1 MGFDLAPVLLPGE
14 MMVGLGRLI
23 GFLEKN
29 GRENLLSRNRWPFPR
44 SSYCHPHL
52 VVVCCCFSRS
62 YLLADSEILENI
74 CNENEKDAPH
84 IVGE

>member
-1 MGFDLAPVLLPGE
+1 MAERIFSAETDG
-14 MMVGLGRLI
+14 
-23 GFLEKN
+23 
-29 GRENLLSRNRWPFPR
+29 PFPGAVTATR
-44 SSYCHPHL
+44 TLSL
-52 VVVCCCFSRS
+52 FVGCFSRS